1 MLKLN
6 FLKEFK
12 EFAMKGNLIDMAVA
26 FVMGAAFGTFVSKF
40 IEGMVM
46 PLVGKL
52 TAGVDFN
59 SLKIVLSEPKVD
71 ASGKVVAAEATIM
84 YGEFI
89 TACINFIIIAFCMF
103 LVIKAMNKL
112 KRKNEE
118 VPAVPELTEDQKLLS
133 EIRDLLKEQAKK
145 NTFTS

>member
-1 MLKLN
+1 MFKLN

-26 FVMGAAFGTFVSKF
+26 FVMGAAFGTFVNKF
-40 IEGMVM
+40 IAGLVM
-46 PLVGKL
+46 PCVGKL

-59 SLKIVLSEPKVD
+59 SLKIVLSEAKLD
-71 ASGKVVAAEATIM
+71 AVGKVVAAEAAIM

-103 LVIKAMNKL
+103 VVVKAMNKL

-118 VPAVPELTEDQKLLS
+118 IFVEPTITEEQKILT
-133 EIRDLLKEQAKK
+133 EIRDLLKERKR
-145 NTFTS
+145 

>member
-1 MLKLN
+1 MLKMN

-12 EFAMKGNLIDMAVA
+12 EFAMKGNLIDMAIA
-26 FVMGAAFGTFVSKF
+26 FVMGGAFGAFVTKF

-59 SLKIVLSEPKVD
+59 SLQFIMSEPKVD
-71 ASGKVVAAEATIM
+71 ANGKIIAAEAAIK

-89 TACINFIIIAFCMF
+89 TATINFIIIAFCMF
-103 LVIKAMNKL
+103 LVVKAMNKL
-112 KRKNEE
+112 KRKNEAE
-118 VPAVPELTEDQKLLS
+118 PAQPAFTEDQKLLT
-133 EIRDLLKEQAKK
+133 EIRDLLKEQSNK
-145 NTFTS
+145 

>member
-1 MLKLN
+1 MLKVN

>member
-1 MLKLN
+1 MN

-26 FVMGAAFGTFVSKF
+26 FVMGAAFSAFVNKF

-46 PLVGKL
+46 PLVGKI

-59 SLKIVLSEPKVD
+59 SLKIVLSEPKMD
-71 ASGKVVAAEATIM
+71 ASGKIIAAEAAIR

-103 LVIKAMNKL
+103 LVIKAMNKM
-112 KRKNEE
+112 KRKKDE
-118 VPAVPELTEDQKLLS
+118 VAAAPELTEDQKLLT
-133 EIRDLLKEQAKK
+133 EIRDLLKERGK
-145 NTFTS
+145 

>member
-1 MLKLN
+1 MN

-26 FVMGAAFGTFVSKF
+26 FVMGGAFGTFVTKF
-40 IEGMVM
+40 IEGIVM

-59 SLKIVLSEPKVD
+59 SLKFVMSEAKLD
-71 ASGKVVAAEATIM
+71 ASGKVVAAEAAIM

-103 LVIKAMNKL
+103 VVVKAMNKI

-118 VPAVPELTEDQKLLS
+118 TPKVPVPTEEQKLLS
-133 EIRDLLKEQAKK
+133 EIRDLLKEKK
-145 NTFTS
+145 

>member
-1 MLKLN
+1 MKMN

-26 FVMGAAFGTFVSKF
+26 FVMGGAFGAFVTKF
-40 IEGMVM
+40 IEGIVM
-46 PLVGKL
+46 PVVGKI

-59 SLKIVLSEPKVD
+59 SLKIVMSEAHVD
-71 ASGKVVAAEATIM
+71 ASGNIIAAEAAIK

-103 LVIKAMNKL
+103 IVVKAMNKM

-118 VPAVPELTEDQKLLS
+118 VAPAPEPTEDQKLLT
-133 EIRDLLKEQAKK
+133 EIRDLLKKP
-145 NTFTS
+145 

>member
-1 MLKLN
+1 MNN

-40 IEGMVM
+40 IEGLVM

-59 SLKIVLSEPKVD
+59 SLKIVLSDAKVD
-71 ASGKVVAAEATIM
+71 GSGKVIAAEAAIM

-89 TACINFIIIAFCMF
+89 TALINFTIIAFCMF
-103 LVIKAMNKL
+103 LVVKAMNKI

-118 VPAVPELTEDQKLLS
+118 IVSPPTLSEDQKLLT
-133 EIRDLLKEQAKK
+133 EIRDILQENVRKPK
-145 NTFTS
+145 

>member
-1 MLKLN
+1 MN

-26 FVMGAAFGTFVSKF
+26 FVMGGAFGAFVTKF
-40 IEGMVM
+40 IEGIVM
-46 PLVGKL
+46 PVVGKL

-59 SLKIVLSEPKVD
+59 SLKIVMSEARTD
-71 ASGKVVAAEATIM
+71 ANGNIVAAEAAIK

-103 LVIKAMNKL
+103 IVVKAMNKL

-118 VPAVPELTEDQKLLS
+118 VAPPPALTEEQKLLT
-133 EIRDLLKEQAKK
+133 EIRDLMKK
-145 NTFTS
+145 N

>member
-1 MLKLN
+1 MN

-26 FVMGAAFGTFVSKF
+26 FVMGGAFGTFVTKF
-40 IEGMVM
+40 IEGIVM

-59 SLKIVLSEPKVD
+59 SLKFVMSEAKLD
-71 ASGKVVAAEATIM
+71 ASGKEVAAEAAIM

-103 LVIKAMNKL
+103 IVVKAMNRI
-112 KRKNEE
+112 KRQHEE
-118 VPAVPELTEDQKLLS
+118 VPVIHHKTEDQKLLS
-133 EIRDLLKEQAKK
+133 EIRDLLIEKK
-145 NTFTS
+145 TNKG

>member
-1 MLKLN
+1 MN
-6 FLKEFK
+6 SFLKEFK

-26 FVMGAAFGTFVSKF
+26 FVMGGAFGTFVTKF

-59 SLKIVLSEPKVD
+59 SLKIVLSDAKVD
-71 ASGKVVAAEATIM
+71 ETGKVIAAEAAIM

-89 TACINFIIIAFCMF
+89 TALINFTIIAFCMF
-103 LVIKAMNKL
+103 VVVKTVNRM

-118 VPAVPELTEDQKLLS
+118 AKAPPAVSEEQKLLT
-133 EIRDLLKEQAKK
+133 EIRDLLQKQFPL
-145 NTFTS
+145 N

>member
-1 MLKLN
+1 MN
-6 FLKEFK
+6 SFLKEFK

-26 FVMGAAFGTFVSKF
+26 FVMGAAFGTLVTKF

-46 PLVGKL
+46 PMVGKL

-59 SLKIVLSEPKVD
+59 SLKIVLSD
-71 ASGKVVAAEATIM
+71 AKLDATGREIAAEAAIM

-89 TACINFIIIAFCMF
+89 TALINFTIIAFCMF
-103 LVIKAMNKL
+103 LVIKAVNRM

-118 VPAVPELTEDQKLLS
+118 APAAPTLSEDQKLLT
-133 EIRDLLKEQAKK
+133 EIRDLLQKQ
-145 NTFTS
+145 TSKQ

>member
-1 MLKLN
+1 MG

-26 FVMGAAFGTFVSKF
+26 FVMGGAFGTFVTKF
-40 IEGMVM
+40 IEGLVM
-46 PLVGKL
+46 PLVGKI

-59 SLKIVLSEPKVD
+59 SLKIVLSETIVD
-71 ASGKVVAAEATIM
+71 ANGKVVAAEAAIM

-103 LVIKAMNKL
+103 IVVKAMNKM
-112 KRKNEE
+112 KRNNEE
-118 VPAVPELTEDQKLLS
+118 PPAKPLQTEDQILLT
-133 EIRDLLKEQAKK
+133 EIRDLLKK
-145 NTFTS
+145 

>member
-1 MLKLN
+1 MNN
-6 FLKEFK
+6 FIKEFK

-26 FVMGAAFGTFVSKF
+26 FVMGAAFGTLVTKF

-59 SLKIVLSEPKVD
+59 SLKIVLSSAKVD
-71 ASGKVVAAEATIM
+71 EAGKIVAAEAAIM

-89 TACINFIIIAFCMF
+89 TALINFTIIAFCMF
-103 LVIKAMNKL
+103 LVIKAMNRM

-118 VPAVPELTEDQKLLS
+118 VKAAPTLSEDQKLLT
-133 EIRDLLKEQAKK
+133 EIRDLLKEQSTQK
-145 NTFTS
+145 